1 MKSLKPGKQSPITS
15 FVIIQLPFNFQAS
28 FVPLPTVCL
37 DESNCLLS
45 PGITVQ
51 RSVGGRALTPKP
63 GPSFPAIV
71 PSVRLPNTRLGC
83 PGGSFSRLK
92 KKMGWLAASDSG
104 RFTAPNLFYLSRLS
118 LIISCQE
125 TDNRG
130 KEAFCLGQVWG
141 CPKGFR
147 GLQTTRPRLSHQVPL
162 GSRLGV
168 LPEMKQQDEVGFLGN
183 TAFPWGP

>member
-71 PSVRLPNTRLGC
+71 PSVGLPNTRLGC

-92 KKMGWLAASDSG
+92 KKWAGWLPVIQAGSQPQTCFISHAYHWSSAARRQTIGAKRHFAWARSEVAPRVLEASKQPDLG
-104 RFTAPNLFYLSRLS
+104 CLTRFL
-118 LIISCQE
+118 
-125 TDNRG
+125 
-130 KEAFCLGQVWG
+130 
-141 CPKGFR
+141 
-147 GLQTTRPRLSHQVPL
+147 
-162 GSRLGV
+162 
-168 LPEMKQQDEVGFLGN
+168 
-183 TAFPWGP
+183 